1 MFGLFILSWFLFRHV
16 LYNLVCYSIYRDVPT
31 AMPNGR
37 YSSLKS
43 GTLLSSSLAHPTD
56 DLRGNGPG
64 HEVLYSVL
72 QPYFRPGGEFF
83 FNDKIKYTF
92 MLLLGLLQALC
103 MVWFVMIVR
112 VAAKVVAGKGADD
125 TRSDDEGEADEED
138 DDGDIYFEDDE
149 VNIKKSNSVPVF
161 VSEAKRR
168 TLPPQSAYLQENKQG
183 GNAGG
188 GSMVNG
194 GVGVR
199 RRPSPMSKVSKR
211 KTGAG
216 GAASLADRKDLLGRI
231 GCDKPT

>member
-37 YSSLKS
+37 YSSIGS
-43 GTLLSSSLAHPTD
+43 GTLLSSSLAHPSD
-56 DLRGNGPG
+56 DARGNGPG
-64 HEVLYSVL
+64 HEFLYNVL

-92 MLLLGLLQALC
+92 MMLLGLLQALC
-103 MVWFVMIVR
+103 IVWFVMIVR

-138 DDGDIYFEDDE
+138 DADIYFEDDE
-149 VNIKKSNSVPVF
+149 VNIKKSTNVPVF
-161 VSEAKRR
+161 VSEKKR
-168 TLPPQSAYLQENKQG
+168 TIPPLQSAYLQENRQG

-188 GSMVNG
+188 NM
-194 GVGVR
+194 VR

-211 KTGAG
+211 KPGTG